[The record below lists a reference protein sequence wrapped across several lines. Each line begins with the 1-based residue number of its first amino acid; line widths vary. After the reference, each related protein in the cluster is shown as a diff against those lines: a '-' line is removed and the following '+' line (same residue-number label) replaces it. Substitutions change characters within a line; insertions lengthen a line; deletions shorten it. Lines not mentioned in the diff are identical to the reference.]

1 MQTSEVL
8 IISEVFIFGEI
19 RFALDLWQVTLQDG
33 I

>member
-8 IISEVFIFGEI
+8 ITSEVFIFGKI
-19 RFALDLWQVTLQDG
+19 RFALDLGQVTLQDG